1 MGCLFLWSLLLFV
14 FRSTALKLL
23 FRRSLGMTT
32 TDDVVIESPFT
43 SLIKVQHAGSKG
55 RGLFA
60 KAFIPKGTLIG
71 NFPL

>member
-1 MGCLFLWSLLLFV
+1 
-14 FRSTALKLL
+14 
-23 FRRSLGMTT
+23 MTT
-32 TDDVVIESPFT
+32 ADDVVVESPFT

-71 NFPL
+71 NIHSNSIFSVFIIE